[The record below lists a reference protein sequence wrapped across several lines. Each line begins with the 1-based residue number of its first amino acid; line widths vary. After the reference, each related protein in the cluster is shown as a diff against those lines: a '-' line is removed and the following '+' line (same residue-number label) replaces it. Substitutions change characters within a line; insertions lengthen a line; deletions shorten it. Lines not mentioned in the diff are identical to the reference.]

1 MKHILPFL
9 IALLLM
15 TGCDTSSQKD
25 NTCFPEIKVSKTP
38 DEKEITFQ
46 EMAEEINYL
55 PLETNDTMLLRGVFL
70 SVCNEG
76 IAVMYQSDGRV
87 FLFDGNG
94 KARGSICRKGGG
106 PEEYVGMQQAV
117 VDWKRNE
124 LFVLD
129 YKPHVKVYD
138 LNGNYK
144 RTFPLS
150 FKVRDREMYP
160 YSDQYMVLFK
170 EVPDT
175 EIGEADKEFAPYQP
189 VILLDK
195 TTGEIIALPYTKTSN
210 TSIRLLSGWVNN
222 NALYASG
229 RNIYLSDVSSDTIYR
244 LHPSEHKA
252 VPFMVRTPPL
262 KSIDGE
268 LFVLNLEGNTSRYAF
283 LRRTDKDIR
292 GKASLHMQEW
302 MYDYQTGETFL
313 PVFKN
318 EDYPS
323 RKLDAHHLIHCHGE
337 DNCLYV
343 KLEAYELIEA
353 LENDELSGE
362 LQSIAQRLTEDDNP
376 VLMKV
381 KLK

>member
-1 MKHILPFL
+1 
-9 IALLLM
+9 
-15 TGCDTSSQKD
+15 
-25 NTCFPEIKVSKTP
+25 
-38 DEKEITFQ
+38 
-46 EMAEEINYL
+46 
-55 PLETNDTMLLRGVFL
+55 MLLRGIFL
-70 SVCNEG
+70 SVCGEG

-94 KARGSICRKGGG
+94 KAKGSIYRKGSG

-138 LNGNYK
+138 LSGNYK
-144 RTFPLS
+144 RTLPLS
-150 FKVRDREMYP
+150 FKVRDREMYL
-160 YSDQYMVLFK
+160 YSDQYLVLFK

-175 EIGEADKEFAPYQP
+175 EIGERDKDFEPYQP
-189 VILLDK
+189 VMLLDK
-195 TTGEIIALPYTKTSN
+195 TTSEIIALPYTKTSN
-210 TSIRLLSGWVNN
+210 TSIRLSSGWVNN

-229 RNIYLSDVSSDTIYR
+229 RSIYLSDASSDTIYR
-244 LHPSEHKA
+244 LHPSEHTA
-252 VPFMVRTPPL
+252 VPFMARTPSL
-262 KSIDGE
+262 HSIDGE
-268 LFVLNLEGNTSRYAF
+268 HFVLNLEGKTKRYAF
-283 LRRTDKDIR
+283 LRRTDKDIK
-292 GKASLHMQEW
+292 GKASQHMQEW
-302 MYDYQTGETFL
+302 MYDYQTGEICL

-323 RKLDAHHLIHCHGE
+323 LKLDAHHLIHCHGE
-337 DNCLYV
+337 DNYLYI

-353 LENDELSGE
+353 SENDELNGE
-362 LQSIAQRLTEDDNP
+362 LQSIAQKLTEDDNP